1 MFVGREAE
9 LRALNDILG
18 RRGAQFLVVYGRR
31 RVGKTTLLLEW
42 ARRSQTPT
50 LYWVAAR
57 EPSALLLRSFSQ
69 SIYAHAYPDRQ
80 IDPLFSYPSWEMA
93 LREAAALTQSQRLIL
108 IMDEFPYAA
117 QSEHALPSLLQNAW
131 DHAFKTTEVVLVLAG
146 SQIGMMVDALS
157 YHAPLYGR
165 TTAQLSLKPL
175 PFRSLSPFFPRYNAE
190 QRVALYAI
198 LGGIPAYLEKFRDDL
213 SLAANVRE
221 QILSPT
227 SVFQQEA
234 LFLLQDEVRE
244 VNNYLAVIRAIGEG
258 AHSLDEITLHS
269 GIAKNHASTYLARLQ
284 ELTFVQ
290 RQIPATLPKNKRTTQ
305 GRYVLD
311 DAFLRFYFRFLAPN
325 RILLEQGLSNRLWEL
340 ISEGLRAFVGQTA
353 FEEICRTW
361 TLEQAAAG
369 RLPFL
374 PDMVG
379 RHWSSDVEIDVVAI
393 NWSQRQLLLG
403 ECKWGVETVG
413 NDVIESLV
421 NVRAARVLAKLEGEG
436 WQMHFVFFARVGFTE
451 AARSHAARV
460 GARLVDLAMI
470 DTDLSA
476 SVTNSG

>member
-1 MFVGREAE
+1 MFVDREVE
-9 LRALNDILG
+9 LGALNDILG
-18 RRGAQFLVVYGRR
+18 RHGAQFLVVYGRR

-42 ARRSQTPT
+42 ARRSQTPI

-69 SIYAHAYPDRQ
+69 SVYAHAYPDRQ

-93 LREAAALTQSQRLIL
+93 LREAAALAQSQRLIL
-108 IMDEFPYAA
+108 IIDEFPYAA

-175 PFRSLSPFFPRYNAE
+175 PFRSLSQFFPRYNAE

-227 SVFQQEA
+227 SIFQQEA
-234 LFLLQDEVRE
+234 FFLLQDEVRA

-258 AHSLDEITLHS
+258 AHTLDEITLHS

-379 RHWSSDVEIDVVAI
+379 RHWANDVEIDVVAI
-393 NWSQRQLLLG
+393 NWRQRQLLLG
-403 ECKWGVETVG
+403 ECKWGVDAVG
-413 NDVIESLV
+413 SDVIESLV

-436 WQMHFVFFARVGFTE
+436 WQTHFVFFARVGFTE
-451 AARSHAARV
+451 AARRYAAIV
-460 GARLVDLAMI
+460 GARLLDLSMI
-470 DTDLSA
+470 DADLSA
-476 SVTNSG
+476 SL

>member
-1 MFVGREAE
+1 MFVDREAE

-42 ARRSQTPT
+42 ARRSQTPI

-69 SIYAHAYPDRQ
+69 SVYAHAYPDRQ

-93 LREAAALTQSQRLIL
+93 LREAAALAQSQRLIL
-108 IMDEFPYAA
+108 IIDEFPYAA

-175 PFRSLSPFFPRYNAE
+175 PFRSLSQFFPRYNAE

-244 VNNYLAVIRAIGEG
+244 VNNYLALIRAIGEG
-258 AHSLDEITLHS
+258 AHSLDDITLHS
-269 GIAKNHASTYLARLQ
+269 GVAKNHASTYLARLQ

-340 ISEGLRAFVGQTA
+340 ISEGLRSFVGQTA

-379 RHWSSDVEIDVVAI
+379 RHWANDVEIDVVAI
-393 NWSQRQLLLG
+393 NWRQRQLLLG
-403 ECKWGVETVG
+403 ECKWGVDAVG
-413 NDVIESLV
+413 SDVIESLV
-421 NVRAARVLAKLEGEG
+421 NVRATRVLAKLEGEG
-436 WQMHFVFFARVGFTE
+436 WQTHFVFFARVGFTE
-451 AARSHAARV
+451 AARSHAAVV
-460 GARLVDLAMI
+460 GARLVDLSMI
-470 DTDLSA
+470 DADLSA
-476 SVTNSG
+476 SV

>member
-1 MFVGREAE
+1 MFVDREAE

-42 ARRSQTPT
+42 ARRSQTPI

-69 SIYAHAYPDRQ
+69 SVYAHAYPDRQ

-93 LREAAALTQSQRLIL
+93 LREAAALAQSQRLIL
-108 IMDEFPYAA
+108 IIDEFPYAA

-175 PFRSLSPFFPRYNAE
+175 PFRSLSQFFPRYNAE

-244 VNNYLAVIRAIGEG
+244 VNNYLALIRAIGEG
-258 AHSLDEITLHS
+258 AHSLDDITLHS
-269 GIAKNHASTYLARLQ
+269 GVAKNHASTYLARLQ

-340 ISEGLRAFVGQTA
+340 ISEGLRSFVGQTA

-379 RHWSSDVEIDVVAI
+379 RHWANDVEIDVVAI
-393 NWSQRQLLLG
+393 NWRQRQLLLG
-403 ECKWGVETVG
+403 ECKWGVDAVG
-413 NDVIESLV
+413 SDVIESLV

-436 WQMHFVFFARVGFTE
+436 WQTHFVFFARVGFTE
-451 AARSHAARV
+451 AARSHAAVV
-460 GARLVDLAMI
+460 GARLVDLSMI
-470 DTDLSA
+470 DADLSA
-476 SVTNSG
+476 SV